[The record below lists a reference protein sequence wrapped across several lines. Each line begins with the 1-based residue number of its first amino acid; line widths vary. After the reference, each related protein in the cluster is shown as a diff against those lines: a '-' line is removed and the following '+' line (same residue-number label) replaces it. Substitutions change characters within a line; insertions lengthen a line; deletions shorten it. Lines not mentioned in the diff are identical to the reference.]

1 MEKLDLDMLRENGF
15 VAILRADSTEHFPAT
30 TRTLVDCG
38 VNLMEFSLT
47 TPGAL
52 AAVRELAGTLPGRV
66 QLGAGTVTTVAQAE
80 AAADAG
86 ARFLVTPV
94 TNVQVIEYARTV
106 SLPVLAGALTPT
118 EVFTAWTA
126 GATAVKV
133 FPAGLGGPAYIR
145 ALSDPF
151 PDIPLVPTGGVGLS
165 EAPDYLAAGATAV
178 GMGGPLL
185 GSAPKGGSLTELAE
199 RVEQLRSAFSAAKSE

>member
-1 MEKLDLDMLRENGF
+1 MEKLDLDMLRENGC

-38 VNLMEFSLT
+38 VHLMEFSLT

-66 QLGAGTVTTVAQAE
+66 QLGVGTVTTVAQAE

-94 TNVQVIEYARTV
+94 TNVQVIEYARRV
-106 SLPVLAGALTPT
+106 SLPILAGALTPT

-145 ALSDPF
+145 SLSDPF

-165 EAPDYLAAGATAV
+165 EAPAYLAAGAAAV

-199 RVEQLRSAFSAAKSE
+199 RVEKLRSACSAAKSE